1 MIRVLLVHD
10 VCLFRWA
17 LAEVLSRENDIEVA
31 VSTPDGAVSR
41 VRALQPD
48 VCVVDV
54 DSAVPIGLNA
64 LRKLSDSGGAPTAH
78 AEGKYSRED
87 SGWGDGA
94 YRTVEPHR
102 NGRAARTTAG
112 AHGAVNG
119 RGANGRGAPAGTTQ
133 VVPDAYGDHPLP
145 GHGVPG
151 RGPIAH
157 IPQQATRCREHPAH
171 GAADTAPCGAECAP
185 GGAREAA
192 AAPRRGP
199 ALLVLGSAG
208 RPGPLRRAFE
218 ADALGFVDK
227 EGSPRQLTAGIR
239 QVAAGRRFIDGSL
252 GFGFLQAA
260 EMPLTE
266 RELSVLSL
274 AAEGASVAEI
284 AGTLHLSNG
293 TVRNYMSAIT
303 RKTGARNRIDAIR
316 ISQGE
321 GWL

>member
-1 MIRVLLVHD
+1 M
-10 VCLFRWA
+10 
-17 LAEVLSRENDIEVA
+17 
-31 VSTPDGAVSR
+31 
-41 VRALQPD
+41 
-48 VCVVDV
+48 
-54 DSAVPIGLNA
+54 VP
-64 LRKLSDSGGAPTAH
+64 
-78 AEGKYSRED
+78 
-87 SGWGDGA
+87 
-94 YRTVEPHR
+94 
-102 NGRAARTTAG
+102 
-112 AHGAVNG
+112 G
-119 RGANGRGAPAGTTQ
+119 RGTNGWGAPAGTTQ
-133 VVPDAYGDHPLP
+133 VVQDAHGGRTLP
-145 GHGVPG
+145 GHGTTG

-171 GAADTAPCGAECAP
+171 GTAGTPPCGAECAA
-185 GGAREAA
+185 GGAREGAD
-192 AAPRRGP
+192 APRRGP

-218 ADALGFVDK
+218 ANALGFVDK

-260 EMPLTE
+260 EMPLTQ

-303 RKTGARNRIDAIR
+303 RKTGARNRVDAIR

>member
-1 MIRVLLVHD
+1 M
-10 VCLFRWA
+10 
-17 LAEVLSRENDIEVA
+17 
-31 VSTPDGAVSR
+31 
-41 VRALQPD
+41 
-48 VCVVDV
+48 
-54 DSAVPIGLNA
+54 
-64 LRKLSDSGGAPTAH
+64 TAH
-78 AEGKYSRED
+78 G
-87 SGWGDGA
+87 G
-94 YRTVEPHR
+94 T
-102 NGRAARTTAG
+102 
-112 AHGAVNG
+112 
-119 RGANGRGAPAGTTQ
+119 GRGAPAAGTHT
-133 VVPDAYGDHPLP
+133 VADPHGGHPAA
-145 GHGVPG
+145 GRGTPG
-151 RGPIAH
+151 RVAH
-157 IPQQATRCREHPAH
+157 IPQQATRCREHAAH
-171 GAADTAPCGAECAP
+171 GTADAAPCGAECAP
-185 GGAREAA
+185 GGGREGT

-227 EGSPRQLTAGIR
+227 EGSPRQLAAGIR

-260 EMPLTE
+260 EMPLTQ
-266 RELSVLSL
+266 RELSVLTL

-303 RKTGARNRIDAIR
+303 RKTGARNRVDAIR